1 MDNQIHNYYSNKTSN
16 NNNYNNNNNQEK
28 QLTRN
33 LVPRIPSIQPVTRTT
48 QLKDDIHMHY

>member
-16 NNNYNNNNNQEK
+16 YNKNNNQEK